1 MRPASLCSVG
11 DRILTSGTGP
21 PKCTEPGAVL
31 DASEERAQCTICH
44 QIALRDSRP
53 LSAGY
58 AHDAQISR
66 INSAQRVA
74 PPGHAGAVAVPAALD
89 RPLGAQLAVLDPE
102 LGSPGRSRLRF
113 LDYHGP
119 AVQHRGRG
127 TGEFA

>member
-1 MRPASLCSVG
+1 MRPASLCSVE
-11 DRILTSGTGP
+11 DRVLTSWNWKP

-44 QIALRDSRP
+44 QIALRHPRQ

-66 INSAQRVA
+66 INSAQCAA
-74 PPGHAGAVAVPAALD
+74 PPGAAGSLAVPAALD
-89 RPLGAQLAVLDPE
+89 RPPGAQLAVPDPE
-102 LGSPGRSRLRF
+102 LGSPGRPRLRF

-119 AVQHRGRG
+119 AVQHG
-127 TGEFA
+127 